1 MKIEEIKEEFG
12 EKFTFLNDLNQYKV
26 GYRNRNGDDCMFGPQ
41 KVWNFIE
48 STISQTRKEVIEE
61 NLRSFRRI
69 LDEVLI
75 SKHSNG
81 IENVEGK
88 DLNGS
93 MFHYFAYKKLKELL
107 EDLNKK

>member
-48 STISQTRKEVIEE
+48 SNISQTRKEVIEE
-61 NLRSFRRI
+61 VTKTI
-69 LDEVLI
+69 KKEW
-75 SKHSNG
+75 KWA
-81 IENVEGK
+81 K
-88 DLNGS
+88 DNEYPQWN
-93 MFHYFAYKKLKELL
+93 FETI
-107 EDLNKK
+107 LNKIEKIKLHSQTKENGVKKH

>member
-1 MKIEEIKEEFG
+1 MKSNKDLKEIKKEFEER
-12 EKFTFLNDLNQYKV
+12 FTEDGYV
-26 GYRNRNGDDCMFGPQ
+26 GWVNGDTSIPYASSD
-41 KVWNFIE
+41 VWNFIE

-107 EDLNKK
+107 EDLNNK